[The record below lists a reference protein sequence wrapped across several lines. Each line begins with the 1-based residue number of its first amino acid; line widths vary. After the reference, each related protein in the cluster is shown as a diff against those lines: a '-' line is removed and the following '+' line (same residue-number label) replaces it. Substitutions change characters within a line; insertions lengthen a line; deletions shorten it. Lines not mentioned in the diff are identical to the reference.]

1 VSGDIEHPHK
11 LSEYQKF
18 EPATVKQVKSHPFT
32 KKLGWCL
39 FKCAQAKAFVLLF
52 LTPET

>member
-18 EPATVKQVKSHPFT
+18 EPAAVKQVKSHPFT

-39 FKCAQAKAFVLLF
+39 FLCAGESLVLLF